1 MRTTS
6 SPRISALNAQPTPQ
20 YAQVVSADHSGLPS
34 SMTFFSSSD
43 PVGQACTQA
52 PQDTHSDSMNFS
64 SMPAAMIES
73 KPRPDTVSAKVPCT
87 SSHARTQREQ
97 TMHLAGSKVK

>member
-1 MRTTS
+1 M
-6 SPRISALNAQPTPQ
+6 I
-20 YAQVVSADHSGLPS
+20 ADHSGLPC
-34 SMTFFSSSD
+34 SMTVFSMSE

-52 PQDTHSDSMNFS
+52 PQETHSDSMNFS
-64 SMPAAMIES
+64 SIPAATMES
-73 KPRPDTVSAKVPCT
+73 KPRPEIVSANVPCT